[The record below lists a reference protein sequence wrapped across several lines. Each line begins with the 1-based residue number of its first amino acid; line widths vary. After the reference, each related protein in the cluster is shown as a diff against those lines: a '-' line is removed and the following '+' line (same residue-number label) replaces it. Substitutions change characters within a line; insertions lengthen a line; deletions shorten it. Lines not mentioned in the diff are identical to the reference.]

1 MIVRIFGCKK
11 FSRLLSERDDR
22 DLAVSEER
30 FLERHRVAC
39 VDCRRSERTSESAL
53 NMLRAASLE
62 PEIAPMF
69 EDRVIRKLK
78 VQTVKES
85 LNYWSP
91 ALVGAGIACIALFVA
106 LHLAASPAQ
115 LNKTEV
121 TTGEAERYI
130 APATKPNLDL
140 VRIPEFNK

>member
-1 MIVRIFGCKK
+1 
-11 FSRLLSERDDR
+11 
-22 DLAVSEER
+22 
-30 FLERHRVAC
+30 
-39 VDCRRSERTSESAL
+39 
-53 NMLRAASLE
+53 MLRAASLE